1 MAYGARTN
9 HVEIDVDQTPMQMLV
24 GFDGRRVITI
34 LPERPMPIFPLV
46 IFLRRSSG
54 DELDTLRHN
63 ICRRCASLAGGR
75 DWMSSYS
82 QARTAVARLCFKEL
96 VQITT
101 RSRANVT

>member
-1 MAYGARTN
+1 
-9 HVEIDVDQTPMQMLV
+9 MQMLV

-34 LPERPMPIFPLV
+34 LPERPLPIFPLV

-63 ICRRCASLAGGR
+63 ISRPVAFTSSGR
-75 DWMSSYS
+75 DWMSPYS
-82 QARTAVARLCFKEL
+82 QARAAVARLCFKEL